1 MNKHVL
7 TYKLSPNVWPSGVRM
22 ILGVFVYLMLF
33 PQIALASCQTTTRGA
48 DRPDVIV
55 AIRDAPPFTSKSVSG
70 LAEGFAV
77 DIWTSIEH
85 ELTTSGLMSKSDI
98 IMCDGIDDH
107 LRALANGDVD
117 VVISPLTITAQR
129 MQWFDFSQQYLQ
141 SGLTLA
147 HRTNSAIDFAAAT
160 GVIVQ
165 TISQPG
171 VIRAILVFLAINLV
185 LAVLIRAALRA
196 GSDAGEVE
204 TGVGHWFDSG
214 VEALVRTIG
223 LKGLSEQ
230 FRTRWGRLLEI
241 FMALLG
247 TVLSAT
253 ILGVL
258 TTAFVGSIGGI
269 GATPAA
275 RLPDMRI
282 ATLEGS
288 TAQTFLIA
296 QYPKPEVN
304 KTQAVCATASVAREV
319 DTCLVYASWVDAVES
334 LDKGH
339 VDAVL
344 GDWVALTYLSRLEQ
358 YADRISVDSKVYR
371 NEPYGWG
378 ISRDR
383 SDLRRGI
390 DKAMIELMRDPRWR
404 KRIEAYLGVGTV
416 APN

>member
-1 MNKHVL
+1 MQVVPALLVVL
-7 TYKLSPNVWPSGVRM
+7 VFSPQPA
-22 ILGVFVYLMLF
+22 
-33 PQIALASCQTTTRGA
+33 IAACQSVATGA
-48 DRPDVIV
+48 DAPDVIV
-55 AIRDAPPFTSKSVSG
+55 AIRDAPPFTARSDSG

-85 ELTTSGLMSKSDI
+85 ELTASGLMSKSQI

-107 LRALANGDVD
+107 LRALARGDVD

-129 MQWFDFSQQYLQ
+129 MEGFDFSQQYLQ

-147 HRTNSAIDFAAAT
+147 HRTSSAIDFAAAT

-171 VIRAILVFLAINLV
+171 VIRAILIFLAINLA

-196 GSDAGEVE
+196 GSTPDEIE
-204 TGVGHWFDSG
+204 TGIGHWFDSM
-214 VEALVRTIG
+214 VEALVRTVG

-258 TTAFVGSIGGI
+258 TTAFVGSIGGL
-269 GATPAA
+269 GGTPSS
-275 RLPDMRI
+275 RLPEMRI

-288 TAQTFLIA
+288 TAQAFLIA
-296 QYPKPEVN
+296 QYPQAEVN
-304 KTQAVCATASVAREV
+304 KTQAVCTQAAIAREV
-319 DTCLVYASWVDAVES
+319 DNCLVYATWPDAVEG
-334 LDKGH
+334 LERGN

-344 GDWVALTYLSRLEQ
+344 GDWVALTYLSRLDQ
-358 YADRISVDSKVYR
+358 YVDRISVDSKVYR

>member
-1 MNKHVL
+1 
-7 TYKLSPNVWPSGVRM
+7 M
-22 ILGVFVYLMLF
+22 IAAIVCGFLISA
-33 PQIALASCQTTTRGA
+33 QSALAACHSTATSE
-48 DRPDVIV
+48 DKPDVVV
-55 AIRDAPPFTSKSVSG
+55 AIRDAPPFTSRSHSG
-70 LAEGFAV
+70 LNEGFAV

-85 ELTTSGLMSKSDI
+85 ELTSTGLMRKSEI
-98 IMCDGIDDH
+98 VICDGIGDH
-107 LRALANGDVD
+107 LRALKDGSVD
-117 VVISPLTITAQR
+117 VVISPLTITAER
-129 MQWFDFSQQYLQ
+129 MQDFDFSQQYLQ

-147 HRTNSAIDFAAAT
+147 QRTSSAIDFAAAT
-160 GVIVQ
+160 GVILQ
-165 TISQPG
+165 TVSQPG
-171 VIRAILVFLAINLV
+171 VVRAIAIFLTINLV

-196 GSDAGEVE
+196 GAQPDEVGA
-204 TGVGHWFDSG
+204 GVGHWYDST

-241 FMALLG
+241 VMALLG

-258 TTAFVGSIGGI
+258 TTAFVGSIGGL

-275 RLPDMRI
+275 RLPEMRI

-288 TAQTFLIA
+288 TAQAFLIA
-296 QYPKPEVN
+296 QTPEVDVN
-304 KTQAVCATASVAREV
+304 KTRAVCTEALTARET
-319 DTCLVYASWVDAVES
+319 DNCLVYSSWGQAVEA
-334 LDKGH
+334 LDKGE

-344 GDWVALTYLSRLEQ
+344 GDWVALTYLSRLDQ
-358 YADRISVDSKVYR
+358 YVDRISVDAKVFR

-390 DKAMIELMRDPRWR
+390 DKAMIELMRDPKWR
-404 KRIEAYLGVGTV
+404 KRVEAYLGVGTV

>member
-1 MNKHVL
+1 MHWATVVMLLVL
-7 TYKLSPNVWPSGVRM
+7 LSS
-22 ILGVFVYLMLF
+22 
-33 PQIALASCQTTTRGA
+33 QAALASCRATSTGTGKA
-48 DRPDVIV
+48 DVVV
-55 AIRDAPPFTSKSVSG
+55 AIRDAPPFTARSDSG
-70 LAEGFAV
+70 LVEGFAV

-85 ELTTSGLMSKSDI
+85 ELIANGLMVKSNI

-129 MQWFDFSQQYLQ
+129 MQDFDFSQQYLQ

-147 HRTNSAIDFAAAT
+147 HRTSSAIDFAAAT
-160 GVIVQ
+160 GVIMQ

-171 VIRAILVFLAINLV
+171 VIRAILAFLAINLV

-196 GSDAGEVE
+196 GSSEQEIDNGI
-204 TGVGHWFDSG
+204 GHWFDSM
-214 VEALVRTIG
+214 VDALVRTVG
-223 LKGLSEQ
+223 LKGLSEK
-230 FRTRWGRLLEI
+230 FRTRWGRMLEI

-258 TTAFVGSIGGI
+258 TTAFVGSIGGY

-275 RLPDMRI
+275 RLSDMRV

-288 TAQTFLIA
+288 TAQAFLIA

-304 KTQAVCATASVAREV
+304 KTHAVCAAASVAR
-319 DTCLVYASWVDAVES
+319 DIDNCLVYASWAEAVEG
-334 LDKGH
+334 LDKGE

-344 GDWVALTYLSRLEQ
+344 GDWVALTYLSRLSQ
-358 YADRISVDSKVYR
+358 YVNRISVESKVYR

-383 SDLRRGI
+383 SDLRRGV
-390 DKAMIELMRDPRWR
+390 DKAMIELMRDPKWR
-404 KRIEAYLGVGTV
+404 KRVEAYLGVGTV

>member
-1 MNKHVL
+1 MKKHFSVREFSV
-7 TYKLSPNVWPSGVRM
+7 TAWPSPIRTIAG
-22 ILGVFVYLMLF
+22 IFVCLMLF
-33 PQIALASCQTTTRGA
+33 SQVAQAACRTAATGA

-55 AIRDAPPFTSKSVSG
+55 AIRDAPPFTSESHNG

-98 IMCDGIDDH
+98 ITCDGIGDH
-107 LRALANGDVD
+107 IRALANGDVD
-117 VVISPLTITAQR
+117 VVISPLTITAER
-129 MQWFDFSQQYLQ
+129 MQEFDFSQQYLQ

-185 LAVLIRAALRA
+185 LAILIRAALRA
-196 GSDAGEVE
+196 GSSAGEIE
-204 TGVGHWFDSG
+204 AGVGHWFDST

-258 TTAFVGSIGGI
+258 TTAFVGSIGGS

-275 RLPDMRI
+275 RLPEMRI

-288 TAQTFLIA
+288 TAQAFLIA
-296 QYPKPEVN
+296 QYPRPEVN
-304 KTQAVCATASVAREV
+304 KTQAVCALASIAREV
-319 DTCLVYASWVDAVES
+319 DTCLVYASWADAVEG

-358 YADRISVDSKVYR
+358 YVDRISVDSKVYR

-404 KRIEAYLGVGTV
+404 KRIEGYLGVGTV